1 MAWTDE
7 ARRLDIKVNR
17 TSWPGS
23 SGYSTLYTSKRIQ
36 SCVWTEDANMLG
48 TKRRLGD
55 LTLRITND
63 FATGTGDRAGWRGPA
78 MSAVQAEDP
87 QALIGAVLEV
97 GIKGDPSDSGYS
109 LIGPVYKVDSVD
121 ASDDGATIHA
131 TGYDSCFDKTLEEVS
146 GSTDYSRLT
155 ATTRPV
161 TWCLN
166 VMAACGWPR
175 GNIQYEN
182 YTGYNAPLGTACQL
196 DPDMTVADAVTG
208 LLASSGRAYTVG
220 HQTINIRRTALSS
233 GQSTTYGYTQP
244 YGWPTPVDSER
255 YGLMVVHDPAD
266 GSSRE
271 VVLDSAVDGTLEVTV
286 PYSAGMDL
294 TELTE
299 WARMRYAD
307 TLYSVEVAGRGA
319 GWSAMGNVF
328 ARVARWTDGS
338 ATKEQSMLLQR
349 VEHRYD
355 GGYREALTGTLGN
368 VVPVT

>member
-7 ARRLDIKVNR
+7 ARRVDIRVFR
-17 TSWPGS
+17 TDWPGG
-23 SGYSTLYTSKRIQ
+23 SGYSTLYTSGRIQ
-36 SCVWTEDANMLG
+36 SCVWTEEGNMVG
-48 TKRRLGD
+48 TKRRVGD
-55 LTLRITND
+55 MTLRVTND

-87 QALIGAVLEV
+87 QALIGAVLSV
-97 GIKGDPSDSGYS
+97 GINAYPEESGYS
-109 LIGPVYKVDSVD
+109 AIGPVYKVDNVD

-155 ATTRPV
+155 TSTRPV

-175 GNIQYEN
+175 SSISYDN

-196 DPDMTVADAVTG
+196 DPQMTVADAVTG
-208 LLASSGRAYTVG
+208 LLASSGRGYTV
-220 HQTINIRRTALSS
+220 
-233 GQSTTYGYTQP
+233 YGRSIYIGRMNQYSLKAYTQP
-244 YGWPTPVDSER
+244 YGWPTPADSER
-255 YGLMVVHDPAD
+255 YGLMVVTDPAD

-271 VVLDSAVDGTLEVTV
+271 VVLDSAVDGTLEVVV

-294 TELTE
+294 TALTA
-299 WARMRYAD
+299 WAKMRYAD
-307 TLYSVEVAGRGA
+307 TLYSVDVAGAGA
-319 GWSAMGNVF
+319 GWVSRQGLTVP
-328 ARVARWTDGS
+328 VARWPDGS
-338 ATKEQSMLLQR
+338 ATKEQQMEVQR

-355 GGYREALTGTLGN
+355 GGYREALTGTLGAIAT
-368 VVPVT
+368 VSS

>member
-7 ARRLDIKVNR
+7 ARRVDLKVYKMD
-17 TSWPGS
+17 WPGGS
-23 SGYSTLYTSKRIQ
+23 TYSTLYTSGRIQ

-55 LTLRITND
+55 LTLCITND

-87 QALIGAVLEV
+87 QALIGTRIYVTV
-97 GIKGDPSDSGYS
+97 NPGYAS
-109 LIGPVYKVDSVD
+109 IIGPMYKVDSID

-131 TGYDSCFDKTLEEVS
+131 TGFDSCFDKTLEEVS

-155 ATTRPV
+155 TSTRPV

-175 GNIQYEN
+175 GDIQYEN

-196 DPDMTVADAVTG
+196 DPQMTVADAVTG
-208 LLASSGRAYTVG
+208 LLASSGRGYTVG
-220 HQTINIRRTALSS
+220 HRLISIRRMALSS
-233 GQSTTYGYTQP
+233 GQSTTFGYTQP

-255 YGLMVVHDPAD
+255 YGLMVVNDPVD

-271 VVLDSAVDGTLEVTV
+271 AVLDSTVDGTLEVTV
-286 PYSAGMDL
+286 PYSASMDL
-294 TELTE
+294 TALTE

-307 TLYSVEVAGRGA
+307 TLYSVEVAGAGA